1 MCSYNIYNNDDL
13 RKYLKKNRNSDKLRD
28 LKDFLHFNI
37 YCETHTE
44 IADAASQ
51 PIAQPASIARLTAE
65 GAAAPASAPVSA
77 TEEGDV
83 AAIGLTANHATK
95 AEEPEAENTISQERI
110 KLQSVYA
117 DKEAALNNYFKGKS
131 LVRSISASVQINQDV
146 KSKRLGFSVSNS
158 GNQADNSTSLG
169 FSVSNSGIIAN
180 FQPHK
185 NGVVEAA
192 GLKIGDLILDYTLNH
207 TNKVYT
213 FINGADMAKK
223 TDGKEI
229 TISYVKGNETN
240 PLTESTELT
249 TLINARRNASIELD
263 ELIILEDN
271 YTSAEKGLQEYMRT
285 NIIQSS
291 TTSITNKN
299 TDFGFATEDNGKILS
314 LQPNGSMK
322 SANLNEGDIILTYKC
337 QDDAKENIY
346 TSMKDFVDTAKTFPI
361 TITFISKKNLKQGKK
376 TNLLDELKSRNL
388 ARIKAK
394 IALDAYLKKLKTSP
408 PAKAVVED
416 KKDGEDGKNG
426 ADGEDGEDGK
436 NGKNGEGLP
445 RKARGK
451 NPKAQANND
460 DKNTSIENAIGAIV
474 LALALTI
481 SESNPKSYAK
491 KEIDAN
497 MEAITQPKN
506 KPGANTKKKL
516 NESEIAKFNI
526 TVEEK
531 ATLRSDYEKLFEA
544 IKKESNKK
552 TKKKS
557 LIDTLNKLLSNK
569 RVIEELTNKSPEEAD
584 NTQSTKNS
592 DMTGGEGQEYEF
604 FPNQTK
610 EIENHM
616 QTINKIMTY
625 LFEEK
630 ISMRYQWVEIKK
642 SANKGKIVYEGK
654 VAIISKLNKDN
665 ANDTANKGKW
675 AFNVWIPDK
684 GGLPVLVRPN
694 KNELKTKLQ
703 VKDGAGNIIDR
714 FHTENI
720 SIYDVEFLGETY
732 DPKNEM
738 NFQPI
743 ISGQNLGSIKQKQKG
758 ILRRGLN
765 RGLNA
770 VTSISPVTGT
780 YTNAE
785 RAINYVSARGL
796 REDLKELIKDV
807 IESKFTNEVDI
818 ELLKTIINFYN
829 KKRSIKDILISK
841 ISYIFASGETRLNLF
856 NKKNLAKNFKAED
869 QEGGAEEGSAEEG
882 GGKEGGAEEGGTEE
896 GGTEDLEGGGG
907 YGFRN
912 FDKKDAE
919 NIIRLILDNLKELE
933 KASNS
938 SRDLLFSTY
947 LKKFLKITPSELNK
961 ILQDFTRVSKL
972 SINVIR
978 HYAKRLNSNQ
988 EATEGDI
995 EDPAAVI
1002 SNLNFALKNN
1012 VQSFI
1017 GSIVYITLHT
1027 EQMVGSKAKIQ
1038 YYLDNEY
1045 NKAMKLPTGEEQTLI
1060 DNFQLKQSLDYI
1072 FGPENNSIKNY
1083 RNKLKTIDS
1092 YIDSMNEKNIETKL
1106 QEFHKVFAHVTI
1118 EDDKIKYTIP
1128 GNIRVNI
1135 RENIEKKK
1143 DALETEAIYKKKL
1156 ADAETLVKELLEKY
1170 PSSSAEPGTATSA
1183 ESTAETAKH
1192 VELRRNLQKLSDTLG
1207 PPPPSSK

>member
-1 MCSYNIYNNDDL
+1 MVEKTNGKNITIYYVRGDKINPLKNNNDLIKLIDAHRMASIKL
-13 RKYLKKNRNSDKLRD
+13 DKL
-28 LKDFLHFNI
+28 
-37 YCETHTE
+37 
-44 IADAASQ
+44 
-51 PIAQPASIARLTAE
+51 
-65 GAAAPASAPVSA
+65 
-77 TEEGDV
+77 
-83 AAIGLTANHATK
+83 
-95 AEEPEAENTISQERI
+95 
-110 KLQSVYA
+110 
-117 DKEAALNNYFKGKS
+117 
-131 LVRSISASVQINQDV
+131 
-146 KSKRLGFSVSNS
+146 
-158 GNQADNSTSLG
+158 
-169 FSVSNSGIIAN
+169 
-180 FQPHK
+180 
-185 NGVVEAA
+185 
-192 GLKIGDLILDYTLNH
+192 
-207 TNKVYT
+207 
-213 FINGADMAKK
+213 
-223 TDGKEI
+223 
-229 TISYVKGNETN
+229 
-240 PLTESTELT
+240 
-249 TLINARRNASIELD
+249 IEL
-263 ELIILEDN
+263 ESN
-271 YTSAEKGLQEYMRT
+271 YTSAEDRLENYISSIKLKTHYLDIDNNNYRLSTQYSGNGAIKTLGEDGSLYEIGLR
-285 NIIQSS
+285 
-291 TTSITNKN
+291 K
-299 TDFGFATEDNGKILS
+299 
-314 LQPNGSMK
+314 
-322 SANLNEGDIILTYKC
+322 GDIILTYKVSN
-337 QDDAKENIY
+337 NIY
-346 TSMKDFVDTAKTFPI
+346 IYIGLTDFSNKTKDATSIGITYIKQTDLGNNKDTL
-361 TITFISKKNLKQGKK
+361 ISHI
-376 TNLLDELKSRNL
+376 D

-394 IALDAYLKKLKTSP
+394 IALDAYLNLKKLKTSP
-408 PAKAVVED
+408 PAKAVV
-416 KKDGEDGKNG
+416 KDGEDG
-426 ADGEDGEDGK
+426 
-436 NGKNGEGLP
+436 EGLP
-445 RKARGK
+445 RLASGTDKK
-451 NPKAQANND
+451 KLKSQDKND

-491 KEIDAN
+491 KEIGVN
-497 MEAITQPKN
+497 TRKPRSEAEKEQIIKEYNELTTTLSAKVADRDGYEIKFKEIKKVSDKKSKKYGLIAILKN
-506 KPGANTKKKL
+506 LLINKQDIEEIKHTKQNKHTKETSINPQVL
-516 NESEIAKFNI
+516 
-526 TVEEK
+526 EK
-531 ATLRSDYEKLFEA
+531 ADEKQSTSKQTTNTQKGTMMSSE
-544 IKKESNKK
+544 
-552 TKKKS
+552 
-557 LIDTLNKLLSNK
+557 DLLSPFSIFRNP
-569 RVIEELTNKSPEEAD
+569 ELTFGGG
-584 NTQSTKNS
+584 T
-592 DMTGGEGQEYEF
+592 MTGGDGPEYDENDPVSVAQYEF
-604 FPNQTK
+604 FTNQTK

-616 QTINKIMTY
+616 QTINEIMTY

-703 VKDGAGNIIDR
+703 VKDSAGNIIDR

-720 SIYDVEFLGETY
+720 SIYDVEFLLGETY

-743 ISGQNLGSIKQKQKG
+743 ISGQNLASIKQKQKG

-780 YTNAE
+780 YTNIE
-785 RAINYVSARGL
+785 RAINYTSARGL

-807 IESKFTNEVDI
+807 IESKFTDEVDI
-818 ELLKTIINFYN
+818 NLLKTIINFYN

-856 NKKNLAKNFKAED
+856 NRKNLAKNFKADE
-869 QEGGAEEGSAEEG
+869 EEGDGKQG
-882 GGKEGGAEEGGTEE
+882 GGKEGDANEYEE

-919 NIIRLILDNLKELE
+919 NIIRLILNNLKELE

-938 SRDLLFSTY
+938 STDLLFSTY

-961 ILQDFTRVSKL
+961 ILQDITRVSTL

-978 HYAKRLNSNQ
+978 HYVKRLNDNQ
-988 EATEGDI
+988 DTKEDDKGI
-995 EDPAAVI
+995 QDPAAVI

-1012 VQSFI
+1012 VQAFI

-1045 NKAMKLPTGEEQTLI
+1045 NKAMKLPTGEEQTRI
-1060 DNFQLKQSLDYI
+1060 DNFQLKKSLDYI
-1072 FGPENNSIKNY
+1072 FGPENNSIKDY

-1106 QEFHKVFAHVTI
+1106 QEFHKVFEHVTI

-1143 DALETEAIYKKKL
+1143 EAQETEAIYKKKL
-1156 ADAETLVKELLEKY
+1156 ADAERLVKELLEKY
-1170 PSSSAEPGTATSA
+1170 PSSSAETTA
-1183 ESTAETAKH
+1183 ESTAESKAETAKQ
-1192 VELRRNLQKLSDTLG
+1192 VELRTNLQKLLETLG
-1207 PPPPSSK
+1207 PPPSS